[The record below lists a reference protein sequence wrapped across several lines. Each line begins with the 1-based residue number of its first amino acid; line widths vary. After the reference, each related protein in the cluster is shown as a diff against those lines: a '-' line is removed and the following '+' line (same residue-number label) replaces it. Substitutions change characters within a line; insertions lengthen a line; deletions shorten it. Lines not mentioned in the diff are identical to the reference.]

1 MKRAV
6 SGLLFV
12 VILTACI
19 FVHPLCF
26 FALFLVINV
35 LGILEF
41 VRLAERLQVRMN
53 RPMCLV
59 SGVLLFAA
67 SFLHNYWGYEHGYLF
82 FMAAVLALAIWEL
95 YRKDAHAFQ
104 NLAFSYYVLAYFT
117 LPFALLVYF
126 PYMCN
131 GTWQPDII
139 FYPFLLMWLND
150 TFAYLVGTQF
160 GKHKLFPRISP
171 KKSWEGTIGGGIMS
185 IAAGLF
191 LAPYIDGI
199 TVVDAGVIAGIVV
212 VFGNFGD
219 LIESMFKRCIE
230 VKDSGHIMPGHGGM
244 LDRFDSIL
252 LALPAIFVYL
262 SFSCGWF

>member
-41 VRLAERLQVRMN
+41 ARLAERLQVRMN

-171 KKSWEGTIGGGIMS
+171 KKSWEGLAGSALFAVIGTVAFYGFGFTAYMLFLILFSKGERQTAHYAICTAFMAMS
-185 IAAGLF
+185 MMLPGMAAGWLQ
-191 LAPYIDGI
+191 
-199 TVVDAGVIAGIVV
+199 
-212 VFGNFGD
+212 
-219 LIESMFKRCIE
+219 ESL
-230 VKDSGHIMPGHGGM
+230 G
-244 LDRFDSIL
+244 
-252 LALPAIFVYL
+252 
-262 SFSCGWF
+262 

>member
-41 VRLAERLQVRMN
+41 ARLAERLQVRMN

-117 LPFALLVYF
+117 LPFSTA
-126 PYMCN
+126 N
-131 GTWQPDII
+131 
-139 FYPFLLMWLND
+139 
-150 TFAYLVGTQF
+150 
-160 GKHKLFPRISP
+160 S
-171 KKSWEGTIGGGIMS
+171 
-185 IAAGLF
+185 
-191 LAPYIDGI
+191 
-199 TVVDAGVIAGIVV
+199 
-212 VFGNFGD
+212 
-219 LIESMFKRCIE
+219 
-230 VKDSGHIMPGHGGM
+230 
-244 LDRFDSIL
+244 DSIT
-252 LALPAIFVYL
+252 LPVFTL
-262 SFSCGWF
+262 